1 MEDVMEVLQK
11 IGYLAKEKKT
21 LILKDC
27 TIISIGKIWKQP
39 KSLSNDG
46 YRSCGLYIWWNT
58 TQPLKTM
65 KSFHL

>member
-11 IGYLAKEKKT
+11 IGYLAKEKKNT

-39 KSLSNDG
+39 KSLSMMDVEVVV
-46 YRSCGLYIWWNT
+46 YIYGGI
-58 TQPLKTM
+58 LL
-65 KSFHL
+65 SH